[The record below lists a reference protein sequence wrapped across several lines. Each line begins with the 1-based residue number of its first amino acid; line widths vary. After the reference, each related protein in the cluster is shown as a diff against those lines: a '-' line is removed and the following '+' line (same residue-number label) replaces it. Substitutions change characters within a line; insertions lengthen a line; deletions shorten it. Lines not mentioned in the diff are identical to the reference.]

1 MRVFFALRDFTLEL
15 EGTEETL
22 LPLTPRIASVT
33 TEDLVP
39 TSQSNGNLQYNV
51 HVHVYIY
58 TCTCTCTCI
67 YIYMYMY
74 RCMYI
79 NIVLKASHGLYCN
92 LFLFIFLFIFIYL
105 FIYIGTCDLFACKV
119 VIGEK

>member
-39 TSQSNGNLQYNV
+39 TSQSNGNLQYI
-51 HVHVYIY
+51 YINTY
-58 TCTCTCTCI
+58 TCTCTGVCI
-67 YIYMYMY
+67 YL
-74 RCMYI
+74 YI
-79 NIVLKASHGLYCN
+79 VFKASHGLYCN
-92 LFLFIFLFIFIYL
+92 LFLFIFIYL